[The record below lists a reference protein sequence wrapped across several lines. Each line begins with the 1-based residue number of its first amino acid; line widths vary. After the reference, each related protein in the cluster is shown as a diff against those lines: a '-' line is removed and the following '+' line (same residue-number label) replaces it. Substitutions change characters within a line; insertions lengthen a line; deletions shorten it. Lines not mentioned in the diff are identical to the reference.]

1 MIDVKKF
8 LKLNRLTLILIIFII
23 LLIIVPITYSKFQ
36 SHAKSN
42 ADVKTAF
49 YIIDSNSENKQIILD
64 KMIPQDEP
72 YTYNFIVANNNGE
85 KRCETNMEYTLTI
98 TTTTNLPLT
107 YKLYLN
113 EKYTDLNSKNIII
126 SEETAPDDDGT
137 YFKTIKTNKLT
148 FSHEKDESNIYQLVV
163 EFPKQYNTTD
173 YQDSVEAII
182 INVDS
187 KLSEESQESP
197 KSRIRE

>member
-8 LKLNRLTLILIIFII
+8 IKLNRLTLILIIFII

-187 KLSEESQESP
+187 RQIIENNN
-197 KSRIRE
+197 

>member
-36 SHAKSN
+36 SDANSN

-49 YIIDSNSENKQIILD
+49 YIIDSNSENKQIVLD

-187 KLSEESQESP
+187 KQIVENNN
-197 KSRIRE
+197 

>member
-8 LKLNRLTLILIIFII
+8 LTLNRLTLILIIFII

-187 KLSEESQESP
+187 KQIIENNN
-197 KSRIRE
+197 

>member
-36 SHAKSN
+36 SNANSN

-49 YIIDSNSENKQIILD
+49 YIIDSNSENKQIVLD

-187 KLSEESQESP
+187 KQIIENNN
-197 KSRIRE
+197 

>member
-1 MIDVKKF
+1 
-8 LKLNRLTLILIIFII
+8 
-23 LLIIVPITYSKFQ
+23 
-36 SHAKSN
+36 
-42 ADVKTAF
+42 
-49 YIIDSNSENKQIILD
+49 
-64 KMIPQDEP
+64 MIPQDEP

-187 KLSEESQESP
+187 KQIIENNN
-197 KSRIRE
+197 

>member
-36 SHAKSN
+36 SHAKSS

-49 YIIDSNSENKQIILD
+49 YIIDSNFENKQIVLD

-113 EKYTDLNSKNIII
+113 EKYTDPNSKNIII

-187 KLSEESQESP
+187 KQIIENNN
-197 KSRIRE
+197 

>member
-23 LLIIVPITYSKFQ
+23 LLIIVPISYSKFQ

-98 TTTTNLPLT
+98 TTTT
-107 YKLYLN
+107 N

-187 KLSEESQESP
+187 KQIIENNN
-197 KSRIRE
+197 

>member
-49 YIIDSNSENKQIILD
+49 YIIDSNSENKQIVLD

-85 KRCETNMEYTLTI
+85 KRCETNMEYILTI

-187 KLSEESQESP
+187 KQIIENNN
-197 KSRIRE
+197 

>member
-23 LLIIVPITYSKFQ
+23 LRIIVPITYSKFQ

-49 YIIDSNSENKQIILD
+49 YIIDSNSENKQIVLD

-113 EKYTDLNSKNIII
+113 EKYTDPNSKNIII

-187 KLSEESQESP
+187 KQIIENNN
-197 KSRIRE
+197 

>member
-113 EKYTDLNSKNIII
+113 EKYTDPNSKNIII

-173 YQDSVEAII
+173 YQDSGEAII

-187 KLSEESQESP
+187 KQIIENNN
-197 KSRIRE
+197 

>member
-1 MIDVKKF
+1 MIDVKKSI
-8 LKLNRLTLILIIFII
+8 KLNRLTLILIIFII

-187 KLSEESQESP
+187 KQIIENNN
-197 KSRIRE
+197 

>member
-36 SHAKSN
+36 SDANSN

-49 YIIDSNSENKQIILD
+49 YIIDSNSENKQIVLD

-187 KLSEESQESP
+187 KQIIENNN
-197 KSRIRE
+197 

>member
-23 LLIIVPITYSKFQ
+23 LLIIVPITYSKFKP
-36 SHAKSN
+36 HATSN

-187 KLSEESQESP
+187 KQIIENNN
-197 KSRIRE
+197 

>member
-85 KRCETNMEYTLTI
+85 KRCETNMEYILTI

-187 KLSEESQESP
+187 KQIIENNN
-197 KSRIRE
+197 

>member
-42 ADVKTAF
+42 ADVKTEF

-113 EKYTDLNSKNIII
+113 EKYTDPNSKNIII

-187 KLSEESQESP
+187 KQIIENNN
-197 KSRIRE
+197 

>member
-173 YQDSVEAII
+173 YQDNVEAII

-187 KLSEESQESP
+187 KQIIENNN
-197 KSRIRE
+197 

>member
-36 SHAKSN
+36 SHAK
-42 ADVKTAF
+42 
-49 YIIDSNSENKQIILD
+49 IDSNSENKQIVLD

-126 SEETAPDDDGT
+126 SEKTTPDDKGN
-137 YFKTIKTNKLT
+137 YLKTFKTNKLT
-148 FSHEKDESNIYQLVV
+148 FSNEKDESNIYQLVV

-187 KLSEESQESP
+187 KQIIENNN
-197 KSRIRE
+197 

>member
-113 EKYTDLNSKNIII
+113 EKYTDPNSKNIII

-173 YQDSVEAII
+173 YQDNVEAII

-187 KLSEESQESP
+187 KQIIENNN
-197 KSRIRE
+197 

>member
-64 KMIPQDEP
+64 KMIRQDEP

-85 KRCETNMEYTLTI
+85 KRCETNMEYILTI

-113 EKYTDLNSKNIII
+113 EKYTDLNSKNIIT

-187 KLSEESQESP
+187 KQIIENNN
-197 KSRIRE
+197 

>member
-8 LKLNRLTLILIIFII
+8 LKLNPLTLILIIFII

-49 YIIDSNSENKQIILD
+49 YIIDSNSENKQIVLD

-85 KRCETNMEYTLTI
+85 KRCETNMEYILTI

-187 KLSEESQESP
+187 KQIIENNN
-197 KSRIRE
+197 

>member
-49 YIIDSNSENKQIILD
+49 YIIDSNSENKQIVLD

-113 EKYTDLNSKNIII
+113 EKYTDPNSKNIII

-163 EFPKQYNTTD
+163 EFPKQYNTID

-187 KLSEESQESP
+187 KQIIENNN
-197 KSRIRE
+197 

>member
-42 ADVKTAF
+42 DDVKTAF

-113 EKYTDLNSKNIII
+113 EKYTDPNSKNIII

-187 KLSEESQESP
+187 KQIIENNN
-197 KSRIRE
+197 

>member
-49 YIIDSNSENKQIILD
+49 YIIDSNSENKQIVLD

-163 EFPKQYNTTD
+163 EFPKQYNITD

-187 KLSEESQESP
+187 KQIIENNN
-197 KSRIRE
+197 

>member
-49 YIIDSNSENKQIILD
+49 YIIDSNSENKQIVLD

-113 EKYTDLNSKNIII
+113 EKYTDPNSKNIII

>member
-36 SHAKSN
+36 SHANSN

-49 YIIDSNSENKQIILD
+49 YIIDSNSENKQIVLD

-187 KLSEESQESP
+187 KQIIENNN
-197 KSRIRE
+197 

>member
-36 SHAKSN
+36 SNANSN

-49 YIIDSNSENKQIILD
+49 YIIDSNSENKQIVLD

-113 EKYTDLNSKNIII
+113 EKYTDPNSKNIII

-148 FSHEKDESNIYQLVV
+148 FSYEKDESNVYQLVV

-173 YQDSVEAII
+173 YQDIIEAII

-187 KLSEESQESP
+187 KQIIENNN
-197 KSRIRE
+197 

>member
-8 LKLNRLTLILIIFII
+8 LKLNRLTLILIIF
-23 LLIIVPITYSKFQ
+23 IIVPITYSKFQ

-49 YIIDSNSENKQIILD
+49 YIIDSNSENKQIVLD

-113 EKYTDLNSKNIII
+113 EKYTDPNSKNIII

-187 KLSEESQESP
+187 KQIIENNN
-197 KSRIRE
+197 

>member
-8 LKLNRLTLILIIFII
+8 LKVGRLTLILIIFII
-23 LLIIVPITYSKFQ
+23 LRIIVPITYSKFR

-187 KLSEESQESP
+187 KQIIENNN
-197 KSRIRE
+197 

>member
-49 YIIDSNSENKQIILD
+49 YIIDSNSENKQIVLD

-113 EKYTDLNSKNIII
+113 EKYTDPNSKNIII
-126 SEETAPDDDGT
+126 SEETATDDDGT

-187 KLSEESQESP
+187 KQIIENNN
-197 KSRIRE
+197 